1 MPENMLKGKKAIIT
15 GASRGLGESIAKAF
29 VEQGADVVISSR
41 KIEGLE
47 EVAQKISIDGRKVV
61 PIATHAGKVE
71 QINSLV
77 ETAVKELG
85 GVDILV
91 NNAATNPVFGPAM
104 FCEEWAWDK
113 IMDVNL
119 KGYFFTAKACLPH
132 MQQQGSGNIINVAS
146 LAGFTYAQGMGV
158 YSISKAGVL
167 MLTKT
172 LAAEWGTF
180 GIRVNTVAPG
190 LFKTKFSQALW
201 STDDILE
208 KVLEMQA
215 LDKLAEPDDIVGPVL
230 FLASEMSAFVT
241 GQAIIADGGSYV

>member
-1 MPENMLKGKKAIIT
+1 MPENMLQGKRAIIT
-15 GASRGLGESIAKAF
+15 GASRGLGEAVAKAF

-47 EVAQKISIDGRKVV
+47 EVAQKIGVNGRKIIPV
-61 PIATHAGKVE
+61 ATNTGKVD

-77 ETAVKELG
+77 ETTVKELG
-85 GVDILV
+85 GIDILV
-91 NNAATNPVFGPAM
+91 NNAATNPIFGPTM

-113 IMDVNL
+113 IIDVNL
-119 KGYFFTAKACLPH
+119 KGYFFAAKACLPH
-132 MQQQGSGNIINVAS
+132 MQNQGGGNIINVAS
-146 LAGFTYAQGMGV
+146 VAGFSYAQGMGV

-180 GIRVNTVAPG
+180 GIRVNAVAPG

-201 STDDILE
+201 STDDILQ
-208 KVLEMQA
+208 KVMEMQA
-215 LDKLAEPDDIVGPVL
+215 LDKLAEPEDIVGPVL
-230 FLASEMSAFVT
+230 FLASNLSDFVT

>member
-158 YSISKAGVL
+158 YSISKAG
-167 MLTKT
+167 
-172 LAAEWGTF
+172 F
-180 GIRVNTVAPG
+180 
-190 LFKTKFSQALW
+190 
-201 STDDILE
+201 
-208 KVLEMQA
+208 
-215 LDKLAEPDDIVGPVL
+215 
-230 FLASEMSAFVT
+230 
-241 GQAIIADGGSYV
+241 

>member
-1 MPENMLKGKKAIIT
+1 
-15 GASRGLGESIAKAF
+15 
-29 VEQGADVVISSR
+29 
-41 KIEGLE
+41 
-47 EVAQKISIDGRKVV
+47 
-61 PIATHAGKVE
+61 
-71 QINSLV
+71 
-77 ETAVKELG
+77 
-85 GVDILV
+85 
-91 NNAATNPVFGPAM
+91 
-104 FCEEWAWDK
+104 
-113 IMDVNL
+113 
-119 KGYFFTAKACLPH
+119 
-132 MQQQGSGNIINVAS
+132 
-146 LAGFTYAQGMGV
+146 
-158 YSISKAGVL
+158 

>member
-208 KVLEMQA
+208 KVLQMQA